1 MEASLDSTRNTNFS
15 SVLSSC
21 EPELQELMK
30 QIDIMISHQRR
41 EWQVEKHFLEVRVKN
56 GEEGLLTSKNIIERR
71 DLEIGVLQK
80 QLEEILRS
88 RQEAVAKY
96 EQQLQ
101 KLREEL
107 DLLKGSYQK
116 LQRKQLKQTSGGAK
130 ESDQLKEYQRLS
142 AEWEQQ
148 RAQYQKQLT
157 TLEAENKSLTEEIS
171 HIKSAPWRVEQEHME
186 CCSEVQHLGAL
197 LEKARSSLL
206 SQEMEL
212 ERLRPCEALLGAS
225 QPQQLRSDEPDASR
239 GPDQDQQRRG
249 NEAVRL
255 RQLLHAKDQVI
266 RSLEDCLAAQGCTG
280 VEVIRKDLEK
290 MADKLQGARAGEAN
304 LRAEVTCLKQRMESM
319 SRQLKD
325 QTKVEKELRN
335 VAADFDNSVAESK
348 KVSVRSFCFVFL
360 FFPTASVWSRPSH
373 VRSRPPPPQLREEL
387 ETARQTHSAEVEGVR
402 REVSKLTG
410 ELHQRDVSISALSG
424 SSASIQQQLRGE
436 VQRAAEA
443 ATQLKMT
450 QAQLETLQAEN
461 KQLKGL
467 LQTLQSHSPKGD
479 ESSAALLQQR
489 YLTSISSLE
498 EENRQLRQALAKHHV
513 QLDAQ
518 DETGPERNQHV
529 ELSHT
534 TMTAQV
540 DPGPERT
547 QPASYDRKIQ
557 KIQRLF
563 KELQDFPKSSNEP
576 PGREHKDSQLH
587 SSSSSSSSTSSPGLS
602 RGSSATALTPH
613 RLAAEGQNSGPEN
626 CLTSRSRGPEE
637 ALSPTRSAVSRFL
650 AEESL
655 WSNELRLK
663 LDSHIRG
670 MKENNFRTVS
680 RFLASGSGARS
691 GSAP

>member
-1 MEASLDSTRNTNFS
+1 MLYFTGSNRRAFIWSVCCS

-348 KVSVRSFCFVFL
+348 K
-360 FFPTASVWSRPSH
+360 
-373 VRSRPPPPQLREEL
+373 LREEL

>member
-1 MEASLDSTRNTNFS
+1 MEASLESARNTNFS

-21 EPELQELMK
+21 EPELQELMR

-41 EWQVEKHFLEVRVKN
+41 EWMVEKHALEVRVKN

-71 DLEIGVLQK
+71 DLEIGVLKK
-80 QLEEILRS
+80 QLEEILKS
-88 RQEAVAKY
+88 RQEVVSKY

-101 KLREEL
+101 KLREEM
-107 DLLKGSYQK
+107 DHLKGSYQK
-116 LQRKQLKQTSGGAK
+116 LQRKQLKQTSGAAK

-157 TLEAENKSLTEEIS
+157 TLEAQNKSLTEEIS
-171 HIKSAPWRVEQEHME
+171 HIKSAPWRVDQEHME
-186 CCSEVQHLGAL
+186 CCSEVQHLSAL

-206 SQEMEL
+206 SQELEL
-212 ERLRPCEALLGAS
+212 ERLRPCEALLG
-225 QPQQLRSDEPDASR
+225 QPEQLRSGELDASR
-239 GPDQDQQRRG
+239 GADLDQQRLR

-266 RSLEDCLAAQGCTG
+266 CSLEDCLAAQGCTG
-280 VEVIRKDLEK
+280 VEVMRKDLEK
-290 MADKLQGARAGEAN
+290 MADKLQGAQAGEAS
-304 LRAEVTCLKQRMESM
+304 LRAEVTCLKQRLESM
-319 SRQLKD
+319 SRQQKD
-325 QTKVEKELRN
+325 QTKMEKELRSI
-335 VAADFDNSVAESK
+335 AADFDNSLAESK
-348 KVSVRSFCFVFL
+348 K
-360 FFPTASVWSRPSH
+360 
-373 VRSRPPPPQLREEL
+373 LREEL
-387 ETARQTHSAEVEGVR
+387 ETARQTHSAEVEGMR

-410 ELHQRDVSISALSG
+410 ELHQRDVSITALSG
-424 SSASIQQQLRGE
+424 SSASIQQQLRNE

-461 KQLKGL
+461 EHLKGL
-467 LQTLQSHSPKGD
+467 LQTLQSRSPKGD
-479 ESSAALLQQR
+479 ESSAAMLQQR

-518 DETGPERNQHV
+518 GETGPERNRHV
-529 ELSHT
+529 ALSHT
-534 TMTAQV
+534 MTTGQV
-540 DPGPERT
+540 QPGPERT
-547 QPASYDRKIQ
+547 QSTSCDR

-563 KELQDFPKSSNEP
+563 KELQVFPKSSNEP
-576 PGREHKDSQLH
+576 PGRERKDSQLH
-587 SSSSSSSSTSSPGLS
+587 SSSSASSSTSSPGLS
-602 RGSSATALTPH
+602 RGNSATAVTPH

-626 CLTSRSRGPEE
+626 CLTSRSRGQEE
-637 ALSPTRSAVSRFL
+637 ALSPARSAVSRFL
-650 AEESL
+650 EEESL

-691 GSAP
+691 GSEP

>member
-1 MEASLDSTRNTNFS
+1 MLYFTGSNRRAFIWSVCCS

-41 EWQVEKHFLEVRVKN
+41 EWQVEKHVLEIRVKN

-130 ESDQLKEYQRLS
+130 ESDQLKYQRLS

-186 CCSEVQHLGAL
+186 CCLEVQHLGAL

-225 QPQQLRSDEPDASR
+225 QPQQVSMVGGAHSAACT
-239 GPDQDQQRRG
+239 QRWA
-249 NEAVRL
+249 ESQRL
-255 RQLLHAKDQVI
+255 YLCHSSTTQAIGKI
-266 RSLEDCLAAQGCTG
+266 SLEDCLAAQGCTG

-304 LRAEVTCLKQRMESM
+304 LRSEVTCLKQRW
-319 SRQLKD
+319 
-325 QTKVEKELRN
+325 V
-335 VAADFDNSVAESK
+335 
-348 KVSVRSFCFVFL
+348 
-360 FFPTASVWSRPSH
+360 TAG
-373 VRSRPPPPQLREEL
+373 LREEL

-443 ATQLKMT
+443 ATQLKKT
-450 QAQLETLQAEN
+450 CQILL
-461 KQLKGL
+461 LKVSSAL
-467 LQTLQSHSPKGD
+467 SWLCCSSVDPPVSPQGD

-529 ELSHT
+529 ALSHT

-540 DPGPERT
+540 DPGVCAP
-547 QPASYDRKIQ
+547 
-557 KIQRLF
+557 
-563 KELQDFPKSSNEP
+563 
-576 PGREHKDSQLH
+576 LH
-587 SSSSSSSSTSSPGLS
+587 
-602 RGSSATALTPH
+602 
-613 RLAAEGQNSGPEN
+613 Q
-626 CLTSRSRGPEE
+626 E

-680 RFLASGSGARS
+680 RFLASGSGAPPKHVFGTFTFAKFWVFS
-691 GSAP
+691 SVI

>member
-1 MEASLDSTRNTNFS
+1 MEASFESARNTNFS

-21 EPELQELMK
+21 EPELQELMR
-30 QIDIMISHQRR
+30 QIDIMISHQRSQ
-41 EWQVEKHFLEVRVKN
+41 WKAEKHALEVRVKN

-80 QLEEILRS
+80 QLEEILKS
-88 RQEAVAKY
+88 RQEVVAKY

-107 DLLKGSYQK
+107 DHLKGSYQK

-157 TLEAENKSLTEEIS
+157 TLEAQNKSLTEEIA
-171 HIKSAPWRVEQEHME
+171 HIKSTPWRVEQEHME
-186 CCSEVQHLGAL
+186 CCSEVQHLSAL

-206 SQEMEL
+206 SQELEL
-212 ERLRPCEALLGAS
+212 ERLRPCEALLG

-239 GPDQDQQRRG
+239 GADLDQQRLR

-266 RSLEDCLAAQGCTG
+266 RSLEDCLTAQGCTG

-290 MADKLQGARAGEAN
+290 MADKLQGAQAGEAN

-325 QTKVEKELRN
+325 QTKMEKELRN

-348 KVSVRSFCFVFL
+348 K
-360 FFPTASVWSRPSH
+360 
-373 VRSRPPPPQLREEL
+373 LREEL
-387 ETARQTHSAEVEGVR
+387 ETARQTHSAEVEGMR

-424 SSASIQQQLRGE
+424 SSASIQQQLRSE

-443 ATQLKMT
+443 AMQLKMT
-450 QAQLETLQAEN
+450 QAQLESLQAEN
-461 KQLKGL
+461 EHLRGL
-467 LQTLQSHSPKGD
+467 LQTLQSLSPKGD

-498 EENRQLRQALAKHHV
+498 EENRQLRLALTNHHV
-513 QLDAQ
+513 QLNAQ

-529 ELSHT
+529 ALSHT
-534 TMTAQV
+534 MMTAQV
-540 DPGPERT
+540 HPGPERT

-557 KIQRLF
+557 RLF
-563 KELQDFPKSSNEP
+563 KELQAFPKSSNEP
-576 PGREHKDSQLH
+576 PGRERKDSQLH
-587 SSSSSSSSTSSPGLS
+587 SSSSSSSSTSSSELS
-602 RGSSATALTPH
+602 RGNSATALTPH

-637 ALSPTRSAVSRFL
+637 ALSPTCSAVSRFL
-650 AEESL
+650 EEESQ
-655 WSNELRLK
+655 WSNELRVK
-663 LDSHIRG
+663 LDGHIRG

-691 GSAP
+691 GSAQ

>member
-41 EWQVEKHFLEVRVKN
+41 EWQVEKHVLEIRVKN

-186 CCSEVQHLGAL
+186 CCLEVQHLGAL

-239 GPDQDQQRRG
+239 GADLDQQRRG

-304 LRAEVTCLKQRMESM
+304 LRSEVTCLKQRMEGM

-348 KVSVRSFCFVFL
+348 K
-360 FFPTASVWSRPSH
+360 
-373 VRSRPPPPQLREEL
+373 LREEL

-529 ELSHT
+529 ALSHT

-587 SSSSSSSSTSSPGLS
+587 SSSCSSSSTSSPGLS

-626 CLTSRSRGPEE
+626 CLTSRSRGSEE

>member
-206 SQEMEL
+206 SQELEL

-239 GPDQDQQRRG
+239 GADLDQQRRG

-304 LRAEVTCLKQRMESM
+304 LRSEVTCLKQRMESM

-348 KVSVRSFCFVFL
+348 K
-360 FFPTASVWSRPSH
+360 
-373 VRSRPPPPQLREEL
+373 LREEL

-461 KQLKGL
+461 EQLKGL

-529 ELSHT
+529 ALSHT

-540 DPGPERT
+540 HPGPERT

>member
-348 KVSVRSFCFVFL
+348 K
-360 FFPTASVWSRPSH
+360 
-373 VRSRPPPPQLREEL
+373 LREEL